1 MNDVIAIRGAA
12 MTPAG
17 YGSTLLGQQPW
28 PAGDGESADGQD
40 LVSLSWNDLFDA
52 PCSRFGRMDLL
63 SRAGLMGA
71 ELLDID
77 FGAVPEQTRN
87 RIGVCL
93 QTRSGTL
100 STDME
105 FLADIG
111 PSTFI
116 YTLPSSVIGEICIR
130 HVLRGPSL
138 CLMSESSSGR
148 NIVTE
153 AVERIATG
161 EADAMLCLSCEA
173 TAPSARSI
181 VRSTLVDNND
191 FWWYVYAVYV
201 VRSDLTEEPGIALP
215 TTSGNDIEE
224 MDRLCLRLC
233 GGA

>member
-1 MNDVIAIRGAA
+1 MNDVIAIRAA
-12 MTPAG
+12 TMTPTG
-17 YGSTLLGQQPW
+17 YGSTSLGLQTW
-28 PAGDGESADGQD
+28 PANHGEGADGQD
-40 LVSLSWNDLFDA
+40 LATLSWKDLFDV

-87 RIGVCL
+87 RIGVCM
-93 QTRSGTL
+93 QTRGGTL
-100 STDME
+100 ATDME

-138 CLMSESSSGR
+138 CLMSESSPGR
-148 NIVTE
+148 SIVTE

-161 EADAMLCLSCEA
+161 EADAMLCLACEA
-173 TAPSARSI
+173 ATPDSRSI
-181 VRSTLVDNND
+181 VRSTLVDNNS
-191 FWWYVYAVYV
+191 FGWYVYAVYV
-201 VRSDLTEEPGIALP
+201 VRSDLTEEQGVALP
-215 TTSGNDIEE
+215 ITSGSEIEE
-224 MDRLCLRLC
+224 IDRLCFRLC
-233 GGA
+233 GQA